1 MKKVALLIWSEIIAS
16 LALSNTDATASSPIL
31 DTGDKSNKTQIAIKE
46 ESKPDLFLRQAA
58 EDYAGQ
64 MMFAGHRSHR
74 SHSSHRSHYSS
85 RSYSSPP
92 TTTTTLPR
100 PTNVIDTT
108 SAKMIQVALNLLGYK
123 AGKVDGQLGGVTKEA
138 LLKFQKEENLTATG
152 KVDGQTCLILARKV
166 KATFP
171 EDPNAKKVHDN
182 LLRTYLKIGTSQ

>member
-16 LALSNTDATASSPIL
+16 LALSNTDATASSSIL
-31 DTGDKSNKTQIAIKE
+31 DTGDKSNKIQIAIKE

-92 TTTTTLPR
+92 TTTTTTLPR

-108 SAKMIQVALNLLGYK
+108 SAKMIQVALKPAWLQSRQGRR
-123 AGKVDGQLGGVTKEA
+123 
-138 LLKFQKEENLTATG
+138 ATG
-152 KVDGQTCLILARKV
+152 WSDQRSPIKIPKRGESHGNRQSRRPDLLDTGKESKSHLPGRPKC
-166 KATFP
+166 
-171 EDPNAKKVHDN
+171 KKGS
-182 LLRTYLKIGTSQ
+182 R